1 MRIGVCTGIDN
12 EENVKIASECGFDYI
27 ECGFQMFANAT
38 EEQLQEWEEREK
50 KYGIYAEAANCFL
63 PNSLP
68 VTGDE
73 VDYDALRE
81 FVARGMK
88 NSARMGLKTVV
99 FGSSGARSIKEG
111 FSYERAVKQMA
122 YFLREIASP
131 EAQKYGI
138 TIVTEP
144 LQKAET
150 NMINTVKEGV
160 LLAAMADR
168 DNIRCLADLFHM
180 EQCGDTAE
188 DIRMI
193 KDSIV
198 HAHISNP
205 IGKDGKKRIYPL
217 SADEFDY
224 GSFIDALSEGSCERC
239 SVEAAVSDFA
249 LEAPAAAK
257 LLKELCK
264 K

>member
-1 MRIGVCTGIDN
+1 MRFGVCTGIDN
-12 EENVKIASECGFDYI
+12 EENVKVAAESGYDYI
-27 ECGFQMFANAT
+27 ECGFQLFANAT
-38 EEQLQEWEEREK
+38 QEQLTEWEEREK

-68 VTGDE
+68 VTGDN
-73 VDYDALRE
+73 VDYDALKE

-111 FSYERAVKQMA
+111 YSYEKAVKQMGF
-122 YFLREIASP
+122 FLREIASP
-131 EAQKYGI
+131 EAAKYGI
-138 TIVTEP
+138 TVVTEP

-150 NMINTVKEGV
+150 NMINTIKEGV
-160 LLAAMADR
+160 LLAALADR

-188 DIRMI
+188 DVLMI
-193 KDSIV
+193 KDSII

-205 IGKDGKKRIYPL
+205 VGRDGKKRIYPL

-224 GSFIDALSEGSCERC
+224 KSFIDALKQGTCERC
-239 SVEAAVSDFA
+239 SIEAAVTDFA
-249 LEAPAAAK
+249 YEAPLAIK
-257 LLKELCK
+257 LLRSL
-264 K
+264 

>member
-1 MRIGVCTGIDN
+1 MRFGVCTGIDN
-12 EENVKIASECGFDYI
+12 EENVRIAAESGYDYI

-38 EEQLQEWEEREK
+38 EEQLAEWEAREQ
-50 KYGIYAEAANCFL
+50 KYGIFAEAANCFL
-63 PNSLP
+63 PNALP
-68 VTGDE
+68 VTGDS

-88 NSARMGLKTVV
+88 NSARLGLKTVV
-99 FGSSGARSIKEG
+99 FGSSGARSVKEG
-111 FSYERAVKQMA
+111 YSYEKAVKQMG

-131 EAQKYGI
+131 EASKYGI

-160 LLAAMADR
+160 LLAALADR
-168 DNIRCLADLFHM
+168 ENIRCLADLFHM
-180 EQCGDTAE
+180 VQCGDTAE
-188 DIRMI
+188 DILMI

-217 SADEFDY
+217 SPEEYDY
-224 GSFIDALSEGSCERC
+224 KSFLDALRQGACERC
-239 SVEAAVSDFA
+239 SIEAAVTDFA
-249 LEAPAAAK
+249 LEAPLAIK
-257 LLKELCK
+257 LLRSL
-264 K
+264 

>member
-1 MRIGVCTGIDN
+1 MKFGVCCGIDN
-12 EENVKIASECGFDYI
+12 EENVKIAAECGFDYI

-38 EEQLQEWEEREK
+38 EEQLCEWEEREK

-68 VTGDE
+68 VTGDN
-73 VDYDALRE
+73 VDYDALKE

-88 NSARMGLKTVV
+88 NSARMGLKIVV

-111 FSYERAVKQMA
+111 FSYEKAVRQMA
-122 YFLREIASP
+122 YFLREIVSP
-131 EAQKYGI
+131 EAAKYGI
-138 TIVTEP
+138 TVVTEP

-160 LLAAMADR
+160 MLAAMADR

-180 EQCGDTAE
+180 EQCGDTTE
-188 DIRMI
+188 DILMI

-205 IGKDGKKRIYPL
+205 VGREGKKRIYPL
-217 SADEFDY
+217 SCDEFDY
-224 GSFIDALSEGSCERC
+224 KSFVAALAEGVCQRV
-239 SVEAAVSDFA
+239 SVEAATSDFA
-249 LEAPAAAK
+249 ADAPAAIKVLRA
-257 LLKELCK
+257 LL
-264 K
+264 